1 MQINM
6 CFSVQLLPS
15 DIELLMLHY
24 FLPPFKMLEG
34 TLLEFRHG
42 SYLRGLG
49 WGEQWRIGV
58 PHPTGYPGSA
68 SGGDFEDVVQELH
81 VLLFRF
87 ALSAVADPGFPVGGT
102 PTHWGGA
109 NF

>member
-1 MQINM
+1 M
-6 CFSVQLLPS
+6 
-15 DIELLMLHY
+15 
-24 FLPPFKMLEG
+24 
-34 TLLEFRHG
+34 
-42 SYLRGLG
+42 
-49 WGEQWRIGV
+49 GEQWRIGV

-68 SGGDFEDVVQELH
+68 SGGDFEDVVQEMH

-109 NF
+109 NFRRIHFSAKTYAKTKEIDPVGGARAPRHPTLDPPMI